1 MIKVTRFRSIGCST
15 LGALIFLAVSTLG
28 TAATPAHPQPPGAGS
43 PWTADPAQIAEAP
56 PSPGPDDRYKADIL
70 VIVAHPDDE
79 TMVTAYLA
87 KVIFDEHKRV
97 AVIYGT
103 RGDGGGNAMGYEQA
117 AALGA
122 EREIEAR
129 RACAY
134 LAIMNVWFLDGP
146 DTPGQNVL
154 RSLETWNHGAALG
167 KAVRLVRLTR
177 PEVILTW
184 LPDYVAGENH
194 DDHQAAGVIATEA
207 FDLAGDPTK
216 FPEQVAFPRDR
227 LTISNLTEGLRPW
240 QPKKIYYFSDASHTE
255 FLEGQGPEFATAG
268 VSPSRHLPYY
278 RLAAEEMAFHLTQGD
293 TGQEA
298 KKALAAGQF
307 QYFEQPVRLVF
318 GKSLVGGSKTGD
330 IFEGVTSEAIPFSPV
345 RGYQPEAREGLSF
358 ELGGPW
364 AFYREF
370 WKAHNV
376 EHLAQLL
383 PTSEVELPAGATL
396 HVPLLI
402 HNDSLEPAEVT
413 VSATLPQGWTE
424 RTGPARYPVAAHDVY
439 PVETAVV
446 VTAAKGQEWQTVTW
460 KADANGRAINPI
472 TLRVKVT
479 NGGGLPQ

>member
-1 MIKVTRFRSIGCST
+1 VTRVHCIARST
-15 LGALIFLAVSTLG
+15 LYALLVLAVSALR
-28 TAATPAHPQPPGAGS
+28 TAATPADPQPVGAGGGRGVRA
-43 PWTADPAQIAEAP
+43 ADQAQIAEAP
-56 PSPGPDDRYKADIL
+56 PSPAPDDRYKADIL

-87 KVIFDEHKRV
+87 KAVFDEHKRV

-134 LAIMNVWFLDGP
+134 LDIMNVWFLDGP

-154 RSLETWNHGAALG
+154 RSLETWNHGAALA

-194 DDHQAAGVIATEA
+194 DDHQASSVIATEA

-227 LTISNLTEGLRPW
+227 STISNLTEGLRPW
-240 QPKKIYYFSDASHTE
+240 QAKKLYYFSDASHTD
-255 FLEGQGPEFATAG
+255 FLQGQGPEFATTG
-268 VSPSRHLPYY
+268 VSPARQKPYY

-330 IFEGVTSEAIPFSPV
+330 VFEGVTSQVIPFSPV
-345 RGYQPEAREGLSF
+345 RGYRPEAGKGLSF

-370 WKAHNV
+370 WKAHDLG
-376 EHLAQLL
+376 HLAQLL
-383 PTSEVELPAGATL
+383 PTPEVELPSGTML

-402 HNDSLEPAEVT
+402 HNHSPEPAEVT
-413 VSATLPQGWTE
+413 VSATVPKGWTE
-424 RTGPARYPVAAHDVY
+424 RTGTARYPVAAHDVY
-439 PVETAVV
+439 PAEAAVLV
-446 VTAAKGQEWQTVTW
+446 AAAKGQEWQTMTW
-460 KADANGRAINPI
+460 KAEANGKTISSI

-479 NGGGLPQ
+479 SGGGLPQ

>member
-1 MIKVTRFRSIGCST
+1 VIGFSSIERST
-15 LGALIFLAVSTLG
+15 LGVLVFLTLSNLALAAGQG
-28 TAATPAHPQPPGAGS
+28 TV
-43 PWTADPAQIAEAP
+43 AEAP

-70 VIVAHPDDE
+70 VVVAHPDDE
-79 TMVTAYLA
+79 TEVTAYLA
-87 KVIFDEHKRV
+87 KAIFDDHKRV

-117 AALGA
+117 AALGV

-134 LAIMNVWFLDGP
+134 LGIMNVWFLDGP
-146 DTPGQNVL
+146 DTPGQDVL
-154 RSLETWNHGAALG
+154 RSLETWNHGAALA

-177 PEVILTW
+177 PEIILTW

-216 FPEQVAFPRDR
+216 FPEQVAFPRNR
-227 LTISNLTEGLRPW
+227 ASISNLTEGLRPW

-255 FLEGQGPEFATAG
+255 FLEAQGPEFATTG

-298 KKALAAGQF
+298 KKALATGQF
-307 QYFEQPVRLVF
+307 QYFEQPVRLIF

-330 IFEGVTSEAIPFSPV
+330 IFEGVTSASIPFNPV
-345 RGYQPEAREGLSF
+345 RGYRPGAHEGLSF
-358 ELGGPW
+358 ELGGSW

-370 WKAHNV
+370 WKAHDI
-376 EHLAQLL
+376 EHLAGLL
-383 PTSEVELPAGATL
+383 PTPEVELPSGSVL
-396 HVPLLI
+396 HVPFLI
-402 HNDSLEPAEVT
+402 HNDSGEPAEIT
-413 VSATLPQGWTE
+413 LSATPPEGW
-424 RTGPARYPVAAHDVY
+424 RVRNGPARYPVAAHDVY
-439 PVETAVV
+439 PVEASVLV
-446 VTAAKGQEWQTVTW
+446 AAAQGQEWQTITW
-460 KADANGRAINPI
+460 KAEANGKTINSV

-479 NGGGLPQ
+479 SGGGLPQ